1 MKMLE
6 NSNGNHENSRRIGR
20 QTDTVDSSDGV
31 ACIDSINKNTNWM
44 ASPASLHFIHVHFF
58 CFFTEPL
65 SFFFPPLIFPACG
78 KIEPPLNDRAQDAGD
93 AGDAGDAINLT
104 GLLQG

>member
-31 ACIDSINKNTNWM
+31 ACIDTINKNTNWM

-58 CFFTEPL
+58 ASLPSHYHFF
-65 SFFFPPLIFPACG
+65 SPLIFPACG

>member
-1 MKMLE
+1 METMKIADG
-6 NSNGNHENSRRIGR
+6 SDDR
-20 QTDTVDSSDGV
+20 QIPLIPV
-31 ACIDSINKNTNWM
+31 M
-44 ASPASLHFIHVHFF
+44 ASLVLTVSTKIPIEWRRQRRFISSMYIFFASLPSHYHFF
-58 CFFTEPL
+58 
-65 SFFFPPLIFPACG
+65 SPLIFPACG